1 MFVFMTNK
9 SRVRPIHTRKQIIY
23 FNQRCLYVT
32 VQTFFFLYSANLHG
46 RSCNLNLKTNQTE
59 SLPYQLPYTPE

>member
-1 MFVFMTNK
+1 MFVFMMNK

-32 VQTFFFLYSANLHG
+32 VQTFLFSVFCQSPWALYPVQKL
-46 RSCNLNLKTNQTE
+46 
-59 SLPYQLPYTPE
+59 